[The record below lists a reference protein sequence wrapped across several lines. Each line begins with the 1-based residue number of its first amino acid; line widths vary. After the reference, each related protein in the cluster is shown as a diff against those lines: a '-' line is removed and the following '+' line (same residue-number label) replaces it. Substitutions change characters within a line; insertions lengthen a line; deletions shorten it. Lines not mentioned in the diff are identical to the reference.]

1 MKKKQIKV
9 TRVCMDEN
17 VELLH
22 VAKNA
27 MSLPRTMC
35 FVNNINVHV
44 SVTSA
49 LALILH
55 RKQMHPSFICA
66 YGKLGVGGNVEMRL
80 ALV

>member
-44 SVTSA
+44 NVTSA

-55 RKQMHPSFICA
+55 HKQIHPSFICA
-66 YGKLGVGGNVEMRL
+66 YGKLGVGGK
-80 ALV
+80 